1 MVENREKEHR
11 DETTKDKVPFGYIY
25 KVTNTKNGK
34 IYIGQAKEGRK
45 GKGKTAIEKRWNS
58 QIERSYR
65 FQRWNK
71 NHPIERKRL
80 RYIENAINKYG
91 KEFFILEEIDIAFSD
106 EELNQKERYWIRF
119 YDTRDHSK
127 GYNLREG
134 GEGGRHHERTIF
146 LISEIVQQKYQEK
159 EYREKQIQERRERAK
174 NPEWIEKMT
183 WSNKEKARN
192 PIWIERMTRINRER
206 AKDSE
211 YRKKNVTINQRE
223 KQKSKMDRKT

>member
-58 QIERSYR
+58 QIERSHR

-91 KEFFILEEIDIAFSD
+91 KDVIEIIRVHYQTPEKSLFDVGKIHSSLPEFLNKLE
-106 EELNQKERYWIRF
+106 K
-119 YDTRDHSK
+119 
-127 GYNLREG
+127 
-134 GEGGRHHERTIF
+134 
-146 LISEIVQQKYQEK
+146 
-159 EYREKQIQERRERAK
+159 
-174 NPEWIEKMT
+174 
-183 WSNKEKARN
+183 
-192 PIWIERMTRINRER
+192 
-206 AKDSE
+206 KD
-211 YRKKNVTINQRE
+211 
-223 KQKSKMDRKT
+223 